1 MTSLV
6 LCILRQ
12 RVDQVEGSLPLL
24 GLYDVDAEYPSEL
37 VSCLREHVLLHRS
50 DLPTEAAVFV

>member
-6 LCILRQ
+6 LSVLRQ
-12 RVDQVEGSLPLL
+12 RVDQVEGSLPFL
-24 GLYDVDAEYPSEL
+24 GLYDVDAEYPGEL
-37 VSCLREHVLLHRS
+37 IPCLREHVLLHRS